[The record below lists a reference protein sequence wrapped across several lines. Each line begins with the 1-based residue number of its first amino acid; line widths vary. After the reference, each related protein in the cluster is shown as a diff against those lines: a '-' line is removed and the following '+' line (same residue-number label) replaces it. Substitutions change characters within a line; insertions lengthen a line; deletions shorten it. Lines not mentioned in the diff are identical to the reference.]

1 MSFKKLAL
9 VTAMFAATSGAY
21 AMEAM
26 DDESMAAATGQDGI
40 TIGIQ
45 TTAPITM
52 NQIIHDGDGYGVGG
66 DAGAI
71 VITGMSVD
79 ASAAPI
85 NIEIDADGGG
95 ASGSFLN
102 INIATGALSIN
113 TGAITVAESNGVGA
127 AVTDQS
133 AVLLSSSTI
142 AVDSVE
148 LNIQLGAEPQGAMI
162 RMQNTVVGGGLTIT
176 NFSLNDTSAGGG
188 SIGVG
193 TITMKDWDAGTGF
206 GGLAAADLTVGDVLV
221 DVVAGTGLEVQL
233 VSIGGANGLYQSME
247 NVTLG
252 GTTLGDIE
260 ITGLQLS
267 GTTITIAGH

>member
-9 VTAMFAATSGAY
+9 VSAMFAATSGAF
-21 AMEAM
+21 AMEAL
-26 DDESMAAATGQDGI
+26 DEEAMAATTGQDGI
-40 TIGIQ
+40 SIGIQ

-52 NQIIHDGDGYGVGG
+52 NQIIHDGDGYNAG

-85 NIEIDADGGG
+85 NIVIDADGGG

-113 TGAITVAESNGVGA
+113 TGDISVAESNGVGV

-162 RMQNTVVGGGLTIT
+162 RMQNTVVGGGLTIS
-176 NFSLNDTSAGGG
+176 NFSLNDTSVGGG

-193 TITMKDWDAGTGF
+193 TITMKDWGATGF
-206 GGLAAADLTVGDVLV
+206 AGLATADLTIGDVLV

-260 ITGLQLS
+260 ITGLVLS

>member
-52 NQIIHDGDGYGVGG
+52 NQIIHDGDGLTGN
-66 DAGAI
+66 AGAI
-71 VITGMSVD
+71 VITGMAVD

-85 NIEIDADGGG
+85 TLTIDADGDDG
-95 ASGSFLN
+95 AGAAYLN
-102 INIATGALSIN
+102 INVTTGALSID
-113 TGAITVAESNGVGA
+113 TGDITVATSNGVGA
-127 AVTDQS
+127 AVTNES

-142 AVDSVE
+142 SIDSVD
-148 LNIQLGAEPQGAMI
+148 LNIQLGSEPQGAMI
-162 RMQNTVVGGGLTIT
+162 RMQNTVVGGGLTIN
-176 NFSLNDTSAGGG
+176 NFSLNDTSVGGG

-206 GGLAAADLTVGDVLV
+206 GGLAAADLSIGDVLV

-233 VSIGGANGLYQSME
+233 VSIGGADGLYQSME

>member
-40 TIGIQ
+40 SIGI
-45 TTAPITM
+45 TTTTPITM
-52 NQIIHDGDGYGVGG
+52 NQIIHDADGYAAG

-85 NIEIDADGGG
+85 DITIDADGGG

-102 INIATGALSIN
+102 INVQTGALTIL
-113 TGAITVAESNGVGA
+113 TGDMSVAESNGVGT

-133 AVLLSSSTI
+133 AVLISSSTI
-142 AVDSVE
+142 TLDSVE

-162 RMQNTVVGGGLTIT
+162 RMQNTTIGGGLSIANTSI
-176 NFSLNDTSAGGG
+176 NDTSLGGG
-188 SIGVG
+188 SIFIG
-193 TITMKDWDAGTGF
+193 TTTVKDWDNGTGF
-206 GGLAAADLTVGDVLV
+206 GGLATADLSIGDVLI
-221 DVVAGTGLEVQL
+221 DVVAGTGLQVQL
-233 VSIGGANGLYQSME
+233 VDIGGANGMYVAQE
-247 NVTLG
+247 DIQLG

-267 GTTITIAGH
+267 GSTITIAGH